1 MLLSTAAC
9 EAATSSPAA
18 AAVSGNFYLK
28 VTDLFHFCTIC
39 FTYVILHVSTTWNVH
54 AQLSSVG
61 QELKQLVN

>member
-9 EAATSSPAA
+9 EAATSSPPA

-54 AQLSSVG
+54 AHLSSVG

>member
-9 EAATSSPAA
+9 EAATSSAA

-28 VTDLFHFCTIC
+28 VTDLFHFCTIF
-39 FTYVILHVSTTWNVH
+39 FTYVILHFSTTWNVH

>member
-9 EAATSSPAA
+9 EAATSSPA

-28 VTDLFHFCTIC
+28 VTDLFHFCTIF

-54 AQLSSVG
+54 AQLSLVG
-61 QELKQLVN
+61 QELKQLLN

>member
-9 EAATSSPAA
+9 EAATSSPPA

-28 VTDLFHFCTIC
+28 VTDLFHFCTIF

-54 AQLSSVG
+54 AHLSSVG
-61 QELKQLVN
+61 QELKQLLN